1 MSGGTATR
9 VQIPFVDLRV
19 QHRELHDEIGRAVS
33 RILDDTSFVLG
44 SDVAAFE
51 SEFATYLASGD
62 GAIHAIGVASGL
74 DALHLALVALGIGRG
89 DEVIVPAHTFAASAL
104 GVRASGATIVLAD
117 CDPHT
122 MLLNVEGVK
131 RALTP
136 RTRAILPVHLYGRVC
151 EMDPILALARERG
164 LRVVEDA
171 AQAHGA
177 RLAGRAAG
185 TFGDAGCFSFYPS
198 KNLGAC
204 GDAGMIVTRDPKTAE
219 AVKRLRN
226 YGQSVKYHHDVSG
239 TNSRLDS
246 IQAAIL
252 RIKLR
257 HLDAWNER
265 RRVLAARYDRA
276 LEGLPIERPAPAPPA
291 SHVHHLYVVRVPER
305 DRVRDALLEQGIE
318 TGVHYPKPIHFHGAF
333 SDLGYREGSFVES
346 ERAAREIVSLP
357 LYPEMPDEWVDDV
370 ASTLRRILR

>member
-1 MSGGTATR
+1 MGGAATAR
-9 VQIPFVDLRV
+9 VKVPFCDLV
-19 QHRELHDEIGRAVS
+19 LQHREIAGEIGEAVA
-33 RILDDTSFVLG
+33 RILADTTFILG
-44 SDVAAFE
+44 ADVSAFE
-51 SEFATYLASGD
+51 SEFASFLSGGD
-62 GAIHAIGVASGL
+62 GTVHAVGVASGL
-74 DALHLALVALGIGRG
+74 DALHLALVALGIGTG

-104 GVRASGATIVLAD
+104 GVRACGAKIVLAD
-117 CDPHT
+117 CDPKT
-122 MLLNVEGVK
+122 MLLTADGVK

-151 EMDPILALARERG
+151 DMEPMLAVARERG
-164 LRVVEDA
+164 LRIVEDA

-177 RLAGRAAG
+177 RLGGRAAG

-204 GDAGMIVTRDPKTAE
+204 GDGGMIVTRDAKTAE

-226 YGQSVKYHHDVSG
+226 YGQSVKYHHDVPG

-257 HLDAWNER
+257 KLARWNER
-265 RRVLAARYDRA
+265 RREIAERYDRGLA
-276 LEGLPIERPAPAPPA
+276 GLPLAAPPPAPAG
-291 SHVHHLYVVRVPER
+291 SHVHHLHVVRSADR
-305 DRVRDALLEQGIE
+305 DRFRAALLEQGID

-333 SDLGYREGSFVES
+333 ADLGCGEGAFPES
-346 ERAAREIVSLP
+346 ERAAREVVSLP
-357 LYPEMPDEWVDDV
+357 MFPELTDSMVDEVI
-370 ASTLRRILR
+370 AAARRAAR